1 MSGRTWR
8 ATAGLHL
15 DWRSVRDGCL
25 ALAAATAGAILLVQV
40 LMSPSRK
47 DVSQLALYLVA
58 TGILTIAASWATL
71 RLADR
76 TLGLSLRLKA
86 FITGVTGTGV
96 ALLNVFII
104 ARLMFLSTDHDLPL
118 LASILLFAAVITVL
132 LSLWLAQSA
141 TFGLRRLAEGARALA
156 GGNYDVRVDAVS
168 RDEVGSLTTAFNEMA
183 ERLQQAE
190 NLRAEL
196 DRERR
201 HLTMA
206 ISHDLRTPV
215 ASLQAMVEA
224 LNDRVVNEPAEVSRY
239 YDAMLHELK
248 RLDSLM
254 SDLFELAQ
262 IESGAIRLQR
272 RRVRLTQVAAE
283 AVDAMR
289 FLAQLK
295 QVSITLAHDDNVPP
309 LRLDPARMSR
319 VLLNLLE
326 NALNHTPAGGRIQT
340 QIEREGPAAVLRV
353 ADTGE
358 GISADDLPHI
368 WKPFYRGEKSRRR
381 SSDRGGA
388 GLGLSIVKGLV
399 EAHGGMVAAS
409 SQPGE
414 GTEITITLPL

>member
-1 MSGRTWR
+1 
-8 ATAGLHL
+8 
-15 DWRSVRDGCL
+15 
-25 ALAAATAGAILLVQV
+25 
-40 LMSPSRK
+40 MSPSRG
-47 DVSQLALYLVA
+47 DVGQLSLYLVG
-58 TGILTIAASWATL
+58 TGVLGVAVSWATL

-76 TLGLSLRLKA
+76 ALGLSLRLKA
-86 FITGVTGTGV
+86 FVTAFTGTGV

-118 LASILLFAAVITVL
+118 LAAILLFAAVITAL
-132 LSLWLAQSA
+132 LSLWVAQSA
-141 TFGLRRLAEGARALA
+141 TAGLRRLAEGAQALA

-168 RDEVGSLTTAFNEMA
+168 RDEVGNLTASFNEMA
-183 ERLQQAE
+183 ERLQHAE

-224 LNDRVVNEPAEVSRY
+224 LNDEVVTEPAEVSRY
-239 YDAMLHELK
+239 HEAMLRELK

-254 SDLFELAQ
+254 NDLFELAQ
-262 IESGAIRLQR
+262 IESGAVRLQR
-272 RRVRLTQVAAE
+272 RSVRLAQVAAE
-283 AVDAMR
+283 AVDAMQV
-289 FLAQLK
+289 LARRK
-295 QVSITLAHDDNVPP
+295 QVSITLARGNDVPP
-309 LRLDPARMSR
+309 LRLDQARISR

-340 QIEREGPAAVLRV
+340 RVERNGAAAIVRV
-353 ADTGE
+353 SDTGE
-358 GISADDLPHI
+358 GISPDDLPHI

-381 SSDRGGA
+381 SGEAGGT

-399 EAHGGMVAAS
+399 EAHGGIVVAS
-409 SQPGE
+409 SRPGK
-414 GTEITITLPL
+414 GTEVTITLPFSGTQRPNGRPHPQDPDSGDRQ

>member
-1 MSGRTWR
+1 MREG
-8 ATAGLHL
+8 A
-15 DWRSVRDGCL
+15 L
-25 ALAAATAGAILLVQV
+25 ALAAATVGAVLLVQV
-40 LMSPSRK
+40 LMSPSGG
-47 DVSQLALYLVA
+47 DLGQLSLYLVS
-58 TGILTIAASWATL
+58 TGVLAVAVLWATL

-76 TLGLSLRLKA
+76 ALGLSLRLKA
-86 FITGVTGTGV
+86 FVTAVTGTGV

-118 LASILLFAAVITVL
+118 LAAILLFAAVITAL
-132 LSLWLAQSA
+132 LSLWVAQSA
-141 TFGLRRLAEGARALA
+141 TAGLHRLTEGARELA
-156 GGNYDVRVDAVS
+156 GGDYGVRIEAAS

-190 NLRAEL
+190 NLRAEM

-224 LNDRVVNEPAEVSRY
+224 LHDRVVTEPTEVTRY
-239 YDAMLHELK
+239 HDAMLRELK

-254 SDLFELAQ
+254 NDLFELAQ
-262 IESGAIRLQR
+262 IESGAVRLQR
-272 RRVRLTQVAAE
+272 RPVRLVQLAAE
-283 AVDAMR
+283 AVDAMQ
-289 FLAQLK
+289 FLARQK
-295 QVSITLAHDDNVPP
+295 HVSITLARGNNVPLLP
-309 LRLDPARMSR
+309 LDQARITR

-326 NALNHTPAGGRIQT
+326 NALNHTPAGGRIRT
-340 QIEREGPAAVLRV
+340 QVERNGQAAIVRV

-358 GISADDLPHI
+358 GISPDDLPHI

-381 SSDRGGA
+381 SSDGGGT

-399 EAHGGMVAAS
+399 EAHGGMVTAC
-409 SQPGE
+409 SQPGK
-414 GTEITITLPL
+414 GARKSR

>member
-1 MSGRTWR
+1 M
-8 ATAGLHL
+8 
-15 DWRSVRDGCL
+15 RDGAL
-25 ALAAATAGAILLVQV
+25 ALAAATVGALLLVQV
-40 LMSPSRK
+40 LMSPGRG
-47 DVSQLALYLVA
+47 DVGQLSLYLVG
-58 TGILTIAASWATL
+58 TGVLGVAVSWATL

-76 TLGLSLRLKA
+76 ALGLSLRLKA
-86 FITGVTGTGV
+86 FVTAFTGTGV

-118 LASILLFAAVITVL
+118 LAAILLFAAVITAL
-132 LSLWLAQSA
+132 LSLWVAQSA
-141 TFGLRRLAEGARALA
+141 TAGLRRLAEGAQALA

-168 RDEVGSLTTAFNEMA
+168 RDEVGNLTASFNEMA

-224 LNDRVVNEPAEVSRY
+224 LNDEVVTEPAEVSRY
-239 YDAMLHELK
+239 HEAMLRELK

-254 SDLFELAQ
+254 NDLFELAR
-262 IESGAIRLQR
+262 IESGAVRLQR
-272 RRVRLTQVAAE
+272 RSVRLTQVAAE
-283 AVDAMR
+283 AVDAMQV
-289 FLAQLK
+289 LARRK
-295 QVSITLAHDDNVPP
+295 QVSITLARGNDVPP
-309 LRLDPARMSR
+309 LRLDQARISR

-340 QIEREGPAAVLRV
+340 RVERNGQAAIVRV
-353 ADTGE
+353 SDTGE
-358 GISADDLPHI
+358 GISPDDLPHI
-368 WKPFYRGEKSRRR
+368 WKPFYRGEKSRQR
-381 SSDRGGA
+381 SGEAGGT

-399 EAHGGMVAAS
+399 EAHGGMVVAS
-409 SQPGE
+409 SRPGK
-414 GTEITITLPL
+414 GTEVTITLPCSGTRPHPQGPDTGDRQ